1 MGAVDDFDV
10 IVALWARSLMWQQQ
24 QEQQEQQQQQQQ
36 HSETSSPPLPPRDAV
51 RIARRLLLLSH
62 PSDDDVVFMCD
73 LLTAC
78 LGHQQIVTFF
88 ACARLCCGWAIGT
101 ACRSTR
107 CS

>member
-24 QEQQEQQQQQQQ
+24 QQQQQQL
-36 HSETSSPPLPPRDAV
+36 ETSSPPPPPQDAV
-51 RIARRLLLLSH
+51 LIARRLLLLSH
-62 PSDDDVVFMCD
+62 PTDDDVVFMCD